1 VKEVEVIGYSHQ
13 AQINV
18 FLNRIRYRMPH
29 FHNVL
34 EMSLSLEESSDW
46 TILGQNHRI
55 RPGDIVLLNPNQL
68 HEIHAPGEACLNL
81 YIQFPAS
88 LFTHTVPAMVDM
100 HFDQTIIRPE
110 DGPYYKSLR
119 DLILA
124 FTVLYLQKEESYPFP
139 AISLFYLIMD
149 QLISHVDH
157 RFLSPEEA
165 YKQKTEAD
173 RISRLMDFIQEG
185 YTLPIKLQDFAEA
198 EGLSLSYTSR
208 FIKEKTN
215 KTFQHLVKEYRLIR
229 AQNLLITGKY
239 SLTDLA
245 YLAGFSDLRY
255 MREAFLELLGT
266 TPEAYALSPDE
277 KSRLPINQATD
288 SFSIEQKLSNEEAI
302 RCLMPLLSDEKDS
315 LRKIIED
322 YLMPF
327 PYGPNEG

>member
-1 VKEVEVIGYSHQ
+1 MKEVEVIGYSRQ

-46 TILGQNHRI
+46 TILGQNRRI

-68 HEIHAPGEACLNL
+68 HEIHAPQEACLNL
-81 YIQFPAS
+81 YIQFPPS
-88 LFTHTVPAMVDM
+88 LFTHTVPAMVDI
-100 HFDQTIIRPE
+100 HFDKTIIRPE
-110 DGPYYKSLR
+110 DGPYYENLR

-124 FTVLYLQKEESYPFP
+124 FSILYLQKEETYPFS

-149 QLISHVDH
+149 QLIQHVDH

-173 RISRLMDFIQEG
+173 RISRLMDFIQDG
-185 YTLPIKLQDFAEA
+185 YTLPIRLQDFAET

-255 MREAFLELLGT
+255 MREAFMELLGT

-277 KSRLPINQATD
+277 KSRLPFNQATD

-302 RCLMPLLSDEKDS
+302 RCLKPLLPNDKDK
-315 LRKIIED
+315 LRKILEA
-322 YLMPF
+322 YLMP
-327 PYGPNEG
+327 YSQNEE